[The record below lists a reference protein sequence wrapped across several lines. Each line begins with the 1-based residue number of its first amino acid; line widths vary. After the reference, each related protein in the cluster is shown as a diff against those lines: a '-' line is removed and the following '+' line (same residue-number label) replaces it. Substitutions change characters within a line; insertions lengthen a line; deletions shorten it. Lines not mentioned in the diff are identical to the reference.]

1 MSDPPSLLP
10 LFPGHPVLSEVDL
23 DRLVAVF
30 KALAHPARLKIVQSL
45 SASRSCTCG
54 DIVRALPLAQ
64 STVSEHLRI
73 LKAAGLVRGEIEGPR
88 ANYCL
93 DADAIA
99 GLGPLVAALFGT
111 LGPCPVSPPRPSAR
125 PQGPEDL

>member
-1 MSDPPSLLP
+1 MIAPAPPDFS
-10 LFPGHPVLSEVDL
+10 PGPGLCDRDL
-23 DRLVAVF
+23 DRLVVVF

-93 DADAIA
+93 DAAAIA
-99 GLGPLVAALFGT
+99 ALGPLVASLFGT
-111 LGPCPVSPPRPSAR
+111 PGPCPVSPDRAPPRHP
-125 PQGPEDL
+125 GPEDL